1 MDYFNYL
8 LEFDFSRIKRKD
20 VLIIL
25 IVGIVIMKVVT
36 TLYDFIKS
44 KIDDGEEF
52 KFTVFSDLITGFFV
66 TCLIITFLDYN
77 KNYHSG
83 FLLSNFKPYGDKF
96 LQINEK
102 TPNQPVVSF
111 EKEKTENTSDS
122 EYFSWKD
129 IQISDDIDQEVNK
142 SEIIQSL
149 GLTNDE
155 LTKLKKILS
164 DPNPDPQ
171 NAVGHN
177 CGQSKKKCKWCGK
190 EMSANILITTQDYI
204 NNLIKSATISIWV
217 DLQFQAEG
225 IDPDINNELQK
236 VKTDIISGINT
247 YDAIKY
253 TCSSNLEDFCSEKC
267 KYESS
272 RK

>member
-8 LEFDFSRIKRKD
+8 LEFDLSRIRIKYL
-20 VLIIL
+20 LIIL
-25 IVGIVIMKVVT
+25 TVGFVTMKVIGT
-36 TLYDFIKS
+36 FCDYIAT
-44 KIDDGEEF
+44 KIIERKDF
-52 KFTVFSDLITGFFV
+52 KFTLYGDFFTYFFLTCAMITV
-66 TCLIITFLDYN
+66 TDYN
-77 KNYHSG
+77 RNYHSK
-83 FLLSNFKPYGDKF
+83 FMLSNFKPDGDKV

-102 TPNQPVVSF
+102 TPNQPVLTF
-111 EKEKTENTSDS
+111 EKENTENTSDPD
-122 EYFSWKD
+122 YFSWKD

-149 GLTNDE
+149 GLTSDE

-190 EMSANILITTQDYI
+190 EMSVNILITTQDYI

-217 DLQFQAEG
+217 DVQFQGEG
-225 IDPDINNELQK
+225 IDPNINNELQK
-236 VKTDIISGINT
+236 VKTAIISGINT

-267 KYESS
+267 KYEST
-272 RK
+272 KQ